1 VAFLWQQRRG
11 DRILKDTSKQQ
22 PAALDFAGKVVLVTG
37 AAGGIGRATALAF
50 GRAGASVVVAD
61 ASVDGGHA
69 TAAMI
74 VEAGGK
80 ALYVNAKVTSAQE
93 VEALVDKAVNYYGR
107 IDCAVNSASIEDDS
121 QGLLDADEAEY
132 ERIMNVNVKGVWL
145 CMQHELRQMISQ
157 GGGAIVNMASVAGL
171 VGSPSR
177 PLYAASKHAVV
188 GLTKSAAAEYAAA
201 GIRINS
207 VCPGAVRTP
216 ILARAFDREPELE
229 QQLKALHPIGRIAEP
244 VEIANAVMWL
254 CSEQSSFVTGH
265 QLAID
270 GGLTAL

>member
-1 VAFLWQQRRG
+1 M
-11 DRILKDTSKQQ
+11 
-22 PAALDFAGKVVLVTG
+22 DFAGKVVLVTG
-37 AAGGIGRATALAF
+37 AAAGIGRATALAF
-50 GRAGASVVVAD
+50 GRAGACVVVAD
-61 ASVDGGHA
+61 TAVDGGHA

-80 ALYVNAKVTSAQE
+80 ALYVNANVTRGAE

-107 IDCAVNSASIEDDS
+107 IDCAVNNAALEDDTP
-121 QGLLDADEAEY
+121 GLLEADEAEY
-132 ERIMNVNVKGVWL
+132 DRIMGVNVKGVWL
-145 CMQHELRQMISQ
+145 CMRHELGQMLKQ
-157 GGGAIVNMASVAGL
+157 GGGTIVNMASVSGL

-177 PLYAASKHAVV
+177 AIYAASKHAVV
-188 GLTKSAAAEYAAA
+188 GLTRSAAAEYARA

-207 VCPGAVRTP
+207 VCPGAVRTSA
-216 ILARAFDREPELE
+216 LVRALEREPQLE
-229 QQLKALHPIGRIAEP
+229 KKLKALHPIGRIAEP
-244 VEIANAVMWL
+244 AEIANAVMWL